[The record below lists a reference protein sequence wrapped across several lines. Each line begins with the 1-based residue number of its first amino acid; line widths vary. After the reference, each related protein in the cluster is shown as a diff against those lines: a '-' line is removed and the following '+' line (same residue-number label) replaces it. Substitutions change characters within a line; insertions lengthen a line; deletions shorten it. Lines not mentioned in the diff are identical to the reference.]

1 MLFLLQFYIVKKLVF
16 LFITSFVFIFS
27 AQNIFAQKIKS
38 MEFQNQEITD
48 ILLALADMADVSI
61 IPDET
66 VTGKASFYFSESEFE
81 DALSHFLESYRLFF
95 TKENNIY
102 KVSRISSSWN
112 EESQTASIK
121 ADDTKLELIIRNLSK
136 AIGKTILYDT
146 LPYQT
151 ISIDAVNLP
160 VKDILVILTKK
171 YSDYQIETA
180 DSYYY
185 IKKIE
190 PSYNEYGEREHYNT
204 GDVITRDGE
213 LYSLNLEKGRFF
225 ETLTEFFS
233 LAEKEYSLLT
243 NNDIQLENLY
253 FTNKDFATMLKL
265 ILEHGNADYVEKN
278 DIFYILEIQRRDV
291 IKKLKDSEFITLK
304 YLQAQDIMSLLPSE
318 LASGSVI
325 KADKNNNAVILTG
338 TTEEIFPIKQF
349 ISKIDIPQDSII
361 TKRIDLKYI
370 SAKDVISVIPQK
382 MIQNTPVFLPESNS
396 LLVSGTKEKIAELET
411 FFESIDKKKSGIPIK
426 LKYIQTSELLEKL
439 PPAITKDDISES
451 GFPNILFYTGTAENL
466 KLFQHELNIID
477 RPKPQIKYQILVIQ
491 YDKNKSAYVKPS
503 TSVKP
508 TENSGNFSF
517 VGDLTNLLSL
527 SFDIISQFGYD
538 FALKLNSQITEN
550 SANIFTDTTL
560 TALSGQEIKFQNT
573 DTYRYIEY
581 EIDTSSGV
589 SKQTGVTQQITSGL
603 IVSLNGWVS
612 GDDMI
617 TMSVNATVSKQNSN
631 SASSGSTSLSSLPS
645 TSERVVNTQVR
656 TYSGKPVVI
665 SGLIKEDAG
674 VTEQKVPLL
683 GSIPGIG
690 NLFKH
695 KTTSKEKTEIVIYIV
710 PHLIK
715 DSNDTN
721 DTNLKLERYYNL
733 VSENS
738 LQK

>member
-27 AQNIFAQKIKS
+27 VQNIFAQKIKS

-136 AIGKTILYDT
+136 TIGKTILYDT

-253 FTNKDFATMLKL
+253 FTNKDFPTMLKL

-325 KADKNNNAVILTG
+325 KVDKNNNAVILTG

-349 ISKIDIPQDSII
+349 ISKIDIPQDTII

-411 FFESIDKKKSGIPIK
+411 FFEGIDKKKSGIPIK

-451 GFPNILFYTGTAENL
+451 GFPNILFYKGTSENL

-631 SASSGSTSLSSLPS
+631 SSSSSSTSLSSLPS

-674 VTEQKVPLL
+674 VTEQKVPIL

-733 VSENS
+733 VSNS
-738 LQK
+738 RVQ